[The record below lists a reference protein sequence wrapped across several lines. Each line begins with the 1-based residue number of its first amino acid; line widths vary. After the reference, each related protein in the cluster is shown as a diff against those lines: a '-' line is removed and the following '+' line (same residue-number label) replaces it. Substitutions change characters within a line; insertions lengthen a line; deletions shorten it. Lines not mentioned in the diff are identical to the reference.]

1 MAAPVSLRAAEQLE
15 VSFDGVVIP
24 VEINDL
30 VAWARSGGESNTEL
44 GIWLELMDPVSRKGV
59 LELLRAPLIT
69 DRSMARQMLKSWAG
83 RRLVDEVADLVQVDD
98 DTVGLTVLNTLERLL
113 NRQPQVNSLD
123 LLEALPAKRVRLDL
137 DGLVDVAAQWRQQL
151 QQQQALVRRLD
162 QIPINAGGLASA
174 DAMQPALVTQPELQ
188 LLPVAHR
195 KRPLR
200 LQLWHPTEAKRSQ
213 AAPSNA
219 ASSDVAPSY
228 AAPSYA
234 APSRGSRS
242 KRNWV
247 VLMPGLGGSPDHFR
261 WLGRTLSNK
270 GWPVV
275 VLEHP
280 GSDAAA
286 VEAWLQGQRRP
297 PGAEV
302 LPDRLKDLDA
312 VLQAKASGVLP
323 VEGERVV
330 LAGHSLGSLTALLAS
345 GLRPRPGLDWRCKR
359 ALDDLP
365 LSNLS
370 RLLQCQ
376 MTEVSLP
383 ETQPPAQLAGVV
395 GMNSFGSLLWPR
407 RRPQP
412 LPVPAL
418 FTGGTLDLITPPLQ
432 EQLELL
438 LATAP
443 QPGSAAVL
451 VEGAS
456 HFSPIRVE
464 GQDGDGKGDDLFQL
478 GEELVGVQPLE
489 VQALLAGEIVDFL
502 ERLEANALASGR
514 LAAASGHLHRQVGNL
529 HLHRIDASAAAG
541 LISD

>member
-1 MAAPVSLRAAEQLE
+1 MVCSLVVSLLAPLTAPPSLRAAEQLE

-30 VAWARSGGESNTEL
+30 LAWARSGGESNTEL
-44 GIWLELMDPVSRKGV
+44 GIWLDLMDPASRMGM
-59 LELLRAPLIT
+59 LELLQAPLIT

-98 DTVGLTVLNTLERLL
+98 DTVGVTVLNTLERLL

-123 LLEALPAKRVRLDL
+123 LLEALPAERVRLDL
-137 DGLVDVAAQWRQQL
+137 DGLVDAADQWRQQL

-162 QIPINAGGLASA
+162 RIPIKAA
-174 DAMQPALVTQPELQ
+174 DPAPAVVSEQGSVAQPEQQ
-188 LLPVAHR
+188 LLPVLHR
-195 KRPLR
+195 RRPLQ
-200 LQLWHPTEAKRSQ
+200 LQLWQPTQGMRSLQ
-213 AAPSNA
+213 GHQ
-219 ASSDVAPSY
+219 
-228 AAPSYA
+228 
-234 APSRGSRS
+234 RRT
-242 KRNWV
+242 RI

-261 WLGRTLSNK
+261 WLGRLLRAK

-280 GSDAAA
+280 GSDAEA
-286 VEAWLQGQRRP
+286 VDAWLQGRRPP

-312 VLQAKASGVLP
+312 VLEAKASGVLP
-323 VEGERVV
+323 VEGERLV
-330 LAGHSLGSLTALLAS
+330 LIGHSLGSLTALLAS
-345 GLRPRPGLDWRCKR
+345 GLRPRSGLDWRCQR

-376 MTEVSLP
+376 LTAVRLP
-383 ETQPPAQLAGVV
+383 ESKAPAQLAGVV

-451 VEGAS
+451 VAGAS

-464 GQDGDGKGDDLFQL
+464 GQDGDGKGDDLFRL

-489 VQALLAGEIVDFL
+489 VQALLADEIVSFL
-502 ERLEANALASGR
+502 ERIEASSITSEP
-514 LAAASGHLHRQVGNL
+514 LAADVGHLHRQVGEL
-529 HLHRIDASAAAG
+529 HVHRIDVSAAAG
-541 LISD
+541 LISE